1 MLTMKSRI
9 FIPFLSICLFS
20 AATLAEKRHHDAHT
34 HGAAELNIVIEN
46 DIVLIEFESPAV
58 NLIGFEHKPRTD
70 AQQRELQNA
79 LALLNDVEILVSFE
93 KGECRATETHIRGP
107 FDDDDQEGSEHGE
120 QEEHS
125 EFHATYTL
133 SCQNAS
139 AINSVRT
146 QLFDRF
152 PGFEAIRVRWV
163 ASKGHGTALLNNH
176 STTFSIE

>member
-1 MLTMKSRI
+1 MKSRI

-20 AATLAEKRHHDAHT
+20 SPSLAEKRHHDAHT

-46 DIVLIEFESPAV
+46 DTVLIEFESPAV

-70 AQQRELQNA
+70 SQQLELLNA
-79 LALLNDVEILVSFE
+79 LALLNDVDIIASFE
-93 KGECRATETHIRGP
+93 KGECRATETYIRGP
-107 FDDDDQEGSEHGE
+107 FDDDQEGSEHGE

-139 AINSVRT
+139 AIDSVRT

-152 PGFEAIRVRWV
+152 PGFEAVRVRWIGN
-163 ASKGHGTALLNNH
+163 KGQGTALLNNQ
-176 STTFSIE
+176 SAIFSIE

>member
-1 MLTMKSRI
+1 MKSRI

-46 DIVLIEFESPAV
+46 DTVLIEFESPAV

-70 AQQRELQNA
+70 AQQRELKNA
-79 LALLNDVEILVSFE
+79 LALLNDVEIIASFE
-93 KGECRATETHIRGP
+93 KGECRATETHVLGP

-120 QEEHS
+120 HEEHS
-125 EFHATYTL
+125 EFHAVYTL
-133 SCQNAS
+133 SCQNTS
-139 AINSVRT
+139 AIGSVRT

-163 ASKGHGTALLNNH
+163 GSKGQGTAHLNNQ
-176 STTFSIE
+176 STIFSIE